1 MAYKSHQLSRLH
13 LGRARGE
20 ESEVRVGPGLVRCAS
35 TRPKRLSPLR
45 SRKSSWSGLQLQ
57 GPGCCKR
64 PLVDVGQKAAK
75 LPRGNELAS
84 AAFKESITPAEE
96 GPAVK
101 TLI

>member
-1 MAYKSHQLSRLH
+1 M
-13 LGRARGE
+13 
-20 ESEVRVGPGLVRCAS
+20 
-35 TRPKRLSPLR
+35 
-45 SRKSSWSGLQLQ
+45 QLQ
-57 GPGCCKR
+57 GPGYCKR